1 MNYPIAIAGS
11 LTLLAF
17 VAHIT
22 GGIKQSLS
30 IAPSKVA
37 GSHIEGGALETLD
50 RNWVQAMCAFQ
61 LVTVDLLALSGVLF
75 LLAFTNT
82 LAPQQAIAF
91 ALSAIYFLWGCSW
104 LIQLLALK
112 RKPKDYLFLGHWGF
126 WFLCSGLIFW
136 GAQSL

>member
-22 GGIKQSLS
+22 GGIRQSLS
-30 IAPSKVA
+30 IAPSKLA
-37 GSHIEGGALETLD
+37 GKHIEQSALDILE

-61 LVTVDLLALSGVLF
+61 LVTVDLLALSGVLY

-82 LAPQQAIAF
+82 LAPKQAIAF
-91 ALSAIYFLWGCSW
+91 ALAAIYFLWGCSW
-104 LIQLLALK
+104 LLQLFALK
-112 RKPKDYLFLGHWGF
+112 RKPREYLFLGHWGF
-126 WFLCSGLIFW
+126 WFLCSGLIYW
-136 GAQSL
+136 GALSL